1 MLTASSVLT
10 HYRLIMEFRTV
21 MHRLLWAESFPRVEV
36 SERYRWP
43 MILKFVLLQ
52 RHVQCLVFLWKGEL
66 PLTLS
71 SFALQPPIWQV
82 MISSH
87 RNADLVSSVA
97 EAEH

>member
-1 MLTASSVLT
+1 
-10 HYRLIMEFRTV
+10 
-21 MHRLLWAESFPRVEV
+21 MHRLLWAESFPQVEV

-43 MILKFVLLQ
+43 MILKFVLLQLQ

-87 RNADLVSSVA
+87 RNADLASSVA